1 MPIETTLHNLCRS
14 IDAEIIIRWGLQ
26 WNRGNHN
33 HYRELMTRAILI
45 VIFPHLNLL
54 LAELWVVYI
63 KVVSP
68 TKQKKCPQ
76 FIALQASCRIE
87 CELSRV
93 ELFIIWKLNN
103 NNNRK
108 EIPRLF
114 YLKKKRENFRGKK
127 LKAQK
132 ERKS

>member
-93 ELFIIWKLNN
+93 ELFIIWKLKNDNDNN
-103 NNNRK
+103 
-108 EIPRLF
+108 LS
-114 YLKKKRENFRGKK
+114 KKKKK
-127 LKAQK
+127 KK
-132 ERKS
+132 IIIIIEKRYPDFST

>member
-1 MPIETTLHNLCRS
+1 MSTIYS
-14 IDAEIIIRWGLQ
+14 ITSITSKL
-26 WNRGNHN
+26 
-33 HYRELMTRAILI
+33 
-45 VIFPHLNLL
+45 
-54 LAELWVVYI
+54 VV
-63 KVVSP
+63 
-68 TKQKKCPQ
+68 
-76 FIALQASCRIE
+76 
-87 CELSRV
+87 ELSASLVVV
-93 ELFIIWKLNN
+93 ELFIIWKLKNDNDNNLSKKKKKEEDN

>member
-1 MPIETTLHNLCRS
+1 MSTIYS
-14 IDAEIIIRWGLQ
+14 ITSITCKL
-26 WNRGNHN
+26 
-33 HYRELMTRAILI
+33 
-45 VIFPHLNLL
+45 
-54 LAELWVVYI
+54 VV
-63 KVVSP
+63 
-68 TKQKKCPQ
+68 
-76 FIALQASCRIE
+76 
-87 CELSRV
+87 ELSASLVVV
-93 ELFIIWKLNN
+93 ELFIIWKLKNDNNNNLSKKKRKKKEDNNNNNN

>member
-1 MPIETTLHNLCRS
+1 M
-14 IDAEIIIRWGLQ
+14 
-26 WNRGNHN
+26 
-33 HYRELMTRAILI
+33 
-45 VIFPHLNLL
+45 
-54 LAELWVVYI
+54 
-63 KVVSP
+63 VSP

-93 ELFIIWKLNN
+93 ELFIIWKLKNDNDNNLSKKKKEEHN

-132 ERKS
+132 

>member
-1 MPIETTLHNLCRS
+1 M
-14 IDAEIIIRWGLQ
+14 
-26 WNRGNHN
+26 
-33 HYRELMTRAILI
+33 
-45 VIFPHLNLL
+45 
-54 LAELWVVYI
+54 
-63 KVVSP
+63 VSP

-93 ELFIIWKLNN
+93 ELFIIWKLKNDNDNNLSKKKKKEEDN

-132 ERKS
+132 

>member
-1 MPIETTLHNLCRS
+1 M
-14 IDAEIIIRWGLQ
+14 
-26 WNRGNHN
+26 
-33 HYRELMTRAILI
+33 
-45 VIFPHLNLL
+45 
-54 LAELWVVYI
+54 
-63 KVVSP
+63 VSP

-93 ELFIIWKLNN
+93 ELFIIWKLKNYNYNNLRKKKKKEEDNNNN

-132 ERKS
+132 

>member
-1 MPIETTLHNLCRS
+1 MSTIYS
-14 IDAEIIIRWGLQ
+14 ITSITCKL
-26 WNRGNHN
+26 
-33 HYRELMTRAILI
+33 
-45 VIFPHLNLL
+45 
-54 LAELWVVYI
+54 VV
-63 KVVSP
+63 
-68 TKQKKCPQ
+68 
-76 FIALQASCRIE
+76 
-87 CELSRV
+87 ELSASLVVV
-93 ELFIIWKLNN
+93 ELFIIWKLKNDN